1 MNDFNLIFYSSIH
14 SRFPAGQYP
23 VYAFPGAPG
32 NFPSLPENHFIQK
45 YLHFSKLIDKISDEY
60 IQNEM
65 EGKPFLAIHLRNGQ
79 DMVSFEHYHI
89 FV

>member
-1 MNDFNLIFYSSIH
+1 MGNNFGF
-14 SRFPAGQYP
+14 FPSLNI
-23 VYAFPGAPG
+23 G
-32 NFPSLPENHFIQK
+32 NFPSLPENHFSQK

-79 DMVSFEHYHI
+79 DMVSFDHYHI